1 MTQIFCLFYHQKVTN
16 MRKVVYYLS
25 SCDTCKKIMGQ
36 LDLESFDRID
46 IKNNPLTEPQLLE
59 LYAITESYEELFNK
73 RAIKFRQQ
81 GLNKEE
87 LTENKYKK
95 LLLEEYT
102 FLKRP
107 VFLINGELFLGNA
120 KKTVEQLV
128 ERLGK

>member
-1 MTQIFCLFYHQKVTN
+1 

-25 SCDTCKKIMGQ
+25 TCDTCKKIMGQ
-36 LDLESFDRID
+36 LNLNDFDQVD
-46 IKNNPLTEPQLLE
+46 IKNSPLTEPQLLE

-81 GLNKEE
+81 GLNKKA
-87 LTENKYKK
+87 LTENDYKK

-107 VFLINGELFLGNA
+107 AFLINGDLYIGNS
-120 KKTVEQLV
+120 KKTVAQLK
-128 ERLGK
+128 ERIGK

>member
-1 MTQIFCLFYHQKVTN
+1 